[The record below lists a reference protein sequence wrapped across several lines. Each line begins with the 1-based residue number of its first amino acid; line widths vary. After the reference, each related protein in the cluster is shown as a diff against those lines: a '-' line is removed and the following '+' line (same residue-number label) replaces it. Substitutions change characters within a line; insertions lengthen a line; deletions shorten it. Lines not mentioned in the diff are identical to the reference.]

1 MWSKKLKR
9 HIASS
14 NSFMR
19 FLSRWIWDHSFYA
32 IDSPSK
38 PIILTNSTSKPCP
51 TTIANSHPFW
61 MLLTQ
66 LPQSSKIGKPVPN
79 HKNIGISS
87 DLFLFSYSGAIVG
100 AFVLHL
106 SAAVTPPSET
116 ARSPSPIS
124 GSEQQ
129 TPALATAPAASTRRF
144 ASAGVQASIKIK
156 KRNRRQFSTSSPS
169 SCSCL
174 CSACQPTYSHTT
186 ISDNTSFLLGSV
198 K

>member
-1 MWSKKLKR
+1 
-9 HIASS
+9 
-14 NSFMR
+14 MR
-19 FLSRWIWDHSFYA
+19 FLSRWIWDHLFYA

-87 DLFLFSYSGAIVG
+87 DLFLFSYSIAIVG
-100 AFVLHL
+100 VGLYF
-106 SAAVTPPSET
+106 STAVTRPPSET
-116 ARSPSPIS
+116 ARSPSLTS
-124 GSEQQ
+124 GSVQQ

-144 ASAGVQASIKIK
+144 ASAGVQASLKYK
-156 KRNRRQFSTSSPS
+156 KRNRMQFSTSSPS